1 MASCSYILDS
11 KAKCHRSTAPE
22 GCVQYFTGVTG
33 VLQSF
38 NYLSAAGLMLS
49 NTDYTLCIR
58 LDQIYHS
65 KLIMLSLN
73 QFLRKPDF

>member
-1 MASCSYILDS
+1 MPVKIMAPVVAYLIH
-11 KAKCHRSTAPE
+11 KANCHLSTAPE

-65 KLIMLSLN
+65 RLIR
-73 QFLRKPDF
+73 LRKPDF